1 MGIIS
6 FFKFVP
12 FQFKLFPNNG
22 TKFGAPATERLLN
35 MNLKIKKILYFWFVE
50 TPDEKKFQKDFK
62 FDQVIKDR
70 FLNDYELASQN
81 KLDDWQDTDRGCL
94 ALIIL
99 LDQFSR
105 NLFRES
111 GKAFEQDEKSRSVL
125 LKIIANNFL
134 DKMNESERLFAL
146 LPLIHSESIS
156 DHEKAYELMEKYLK
170 NHSDLEKI
178 KKFWLDHT
186 AVIKR
191 FGRYPHRNKVLNR
204 VSSDDEVEFLNSPNS
219 SW

>member
-1 MGIIS
+1 MISKINNII
-6 FFKFVP
+6 
-12 FQFKLFPNNG
+12 N
-22 TKFGAPATERLLN
+22 
-35 MNLKIKKILYFWFVE
+35 FWFTE
-50 TPDEKKFQKDFK
+50 TSAEQKFKKDLK

-70 FLNDYELASQN
+70 FLNDYELAIQN
-81 KLDDWQDTDRGCL
+81 KLDDWQETDRGCL

-111 GKAFEQDEKSRSVL
+111 SKAFEKDEKARSVL
-125 LKIIANNFL
+125 LKIIENNFL

-146 LPLIHSESIS
+146 LPLIHSENIL

-178 KKFWLDHT
+178 KKFWVDHT
-186 AVIKR
+186 IAIKK
-191 FGRYPHRNKVLNR
+191 FGRYPHRNKILNR
-204 VSSDDEVEFLNSPNS
+204 VSSDDEIESLKSPNS

>member
-1 MGIIS
+1 
-6 FFKFVP
+6 
-12 FQFKLFPNNG
+12 
-22 TKFGAPATERLLN
+22 

-125 LKIIANNFL
+125 HKIITVSYTHL
-134 DKMNESERLFAL
+134 TLPTIL
-146 LPLIHSESIS
+146 L
-156 DHEKAYELMEKYLK
+156 
-170 NHSDLEKI
+170 
-178 KKFWLDHT
+178 
-186 AVIKR
+186 V
-191 FGRYPHRNKVLNR
+191 
-204 VSSDDEVEFLNSPNS
+204 
-219 SW
+219 

>member
-1 MGIIS
+1 MGRL
-6 FFKFVP
+6 V
-12 FQFKLFPNNG
+12 
-22 TKFGAPATERLLN
+22 TERPIN
-35 MNLKIKKILYFWFVE
+35 MKLKINKILDFWFVE
-50 TPDEKKFQKDFK
+50 TSAEQKFKKDLK
-62 FDQVIKDR
+62 FDQIIKDK
-70 FLNDYELASQN
+70 FLNDYESASQN
-81 KLDDWQDTDRGCL
+81 KLDDWQRTGRGCL

-111 GKAFEQDEKSRSVL
+111 GKAFEQDEKARSVL

-134 DKMNESERLFAL
+134 DAMDESEKLFAL
-146 LPLIHSESIS
+146 LPLIHSENIS
-156 DHEKAYELMEKYLK
+156 DHEEAYDLMNKYLK
-170 NHSDLEKI
+170 NHSEIEKI

-186 AVIKR
+186 VAIKR

-204 VSSDDEVEFLNSPNS
+204 VSSDDEIKFLNSPNS

>member
-1 MGIIS
+1 MIS
-6 FFKFVP
+6 KI
-12 FQFKLFPNNG
+12 NNI
-22 TKFGAPATERLLN
+22 LN
-35 MNLKIKKILYFWFVE
+35 FWFVE
-50 TPDEKKFQKDFK
+50 TTAEQKFKKDLK

-70 FLNDYELASQN
+70 FLNDYELAVQN
-81 KLDDWQDTDRGCL
+81 KLDDWQVIDRGCL

-111 GKAFEQDEKSRSVL
+111 GKAFEQDEKSRSIL

-134 DKMNESERLFAL
+134 DTMNENERLFAL
-146 LPLIHSESIS
+146 LPLIHSENIL

-170 NHSDLEKI
+170 NHSEIEKI
-178 KKFWLDHT
+178 KNFWLDHT
-186 AVIKR
+186 TAIKR
-191 FGRYPHRNKVLNR
+191 FARYPHRNKVLNR
-204 VSSDDEVEFLNSPNS
+204 ASSEDEIKFLNSANS

>member
-1 MGIIS
+1 
-6 FFKFVP
+6 
-12 FQFKLFPNNG
+12 
-22 TKFGAPATERLLN
+22 

-70 FLNDYELASQN
+70 FLNDYKLACQN
-81 KLDDWQDTDRGCL
+81 KLDDWQGTDRGCL

-125 LKIIANNFL
+125 LKIIEKNFL

-170 NHSDLEKI
+170 NHPGLEKI
-178 KKFWLDHT
+178 KKFWLDHS

>member
-1 MGIIS
+1 
-6 FFKFVP
+6 
-12 FQFKLFPNNG
+12 
-22 TKFGAPATERLLN
+22 
-35 MNLKIKKILYFWFVE
+35 MNLKIEKILYFWFVE

-70 FLNDYELASQN
+70 FLNDYELAIQN

-111 GKAFEQDEKSRSVL
+111 SKAFEQDEKSRSVL

-134 DKMNESERLFAL
+134 DAMNESERLFAL
-146 LPLIHSESIS
+146 LPLIHSENIL
-156 DHEKAYELMEKYLK
+156 DHEKAYKMMEKYLI
-170 NHSDLEKI
+170 NHSEIEKI

-186 AVIKR
+186 AAIKR
-191 FGRYPHRNKVLNR
+191 FARYPHRNKVLNR
-204 VSSDDEVEFLNSPNS
+204 VSSEDEIEFLNSPNS

>member
-1 MGIIS
+1 MLQSPGH
-6 FFKFVP
+6 
-12 FQFKLFPNNG
+12 L
-22 TKFGAPATERLLN
+22 ATERPLN
-35 MNLKIKKILYFWFVE
+35 MKLKIEKILYFWFVE

-62 FDQVIKDR
+62 FDQVIKSR
-70 FLNDYELASQN
+70 FLNDYKLAIQN
-81 KLDDWQDTDRGCL
+81 KLDDWQETDRGCL

-134 DKMNESERLFAL
+134 DKMNENERLFAL
-146 LPLIHSESIS
+146 LPFIHSESIS

-178 KKFWLDHT
+178 KKFWVDHT

-191 FGRYPHRNKVLNR
+191 FGRYPHRNEVLNR
-204 VSSDDEVEFLNSPNS
+204 VSSDDEVEFLNTPNS

>member
-1 MGIIS
+1 
-6 FFKFVP
+6 
-12 FQFKLFPNNG
+12 
-22 TKFGAPATERLLN
+22 
-35 MNLKIKKILYFWFVE
+35 MNIKAKKILDFWFVE
-50 TPDEKKFQKDFK
+50 TPDEKKFKKDLK
-62 FDQVIKDR
+62 FDQVIKNK
-70 FLNDYELASQN
+70 FLNDYELAIQN
-81 KLDDWQDTDRGCL
+81 KLDSWQDTARGCL

-111 GKAFEQDEKSRSVL
+111 GKAFDQDEKSRSVL

-134 DKMNESERLFAL
+134 DEMNENERLFAL
-146 LPLIHSESIS
+146 LPLIHSENIS
-156 DHEKAYELMEKYLK
+156 DHEKAYKLMKKYLK
-170 NHSDLEKI
+170 NHSELEKI

-186 AVIKR
+186 APIKK

-204 VSSDDEVEFLNSPNS
+204 VSSKNEIEFLNSSNS

>member
-1 MGIIS
+1 MRI
-6 FFKFVP
+6 
-12 FQFKLFPNNG
+12 
-22 TKFGAPATERLLN
+22 
-35 MNLKIKKILYFWFVE
+35 KINEILDFWFVE
-50 TPDEKKFQKDFK
+50 TPDEKKFKKDLK
-62 FDQVIKDR
+62 FDQVIKNK
-70 FLNDYELASQN
+70 FLNDYELAIQN
-81 KLDDWQDTDRGCL
+81 KLDSWQDTARGCL

-111 GKAFEQDEKSRSVL
+111 GKAFDQDEKSRSVL

-134 DKMNESERLFAL
+134 DEMNENERLFAL
-146 LPLIHSESIS
+146 LPLIHSENIS
-156 DHEKAYELMEKYLK
+156 DHEKAYKLMEKYLK
-170 NHSDLEKI
+170 NHSQLEKI

-186 AVIKR
+186 AAIKK

-204 VSSDDEVEFLNSPNS
+204 VSSKNEIEFLNSSNS

>member
-1 MGIIS
+1 MGH
-6 FFKFVP
+6 
-12 FQFKLFPNNG
+12 L
-22 TKFGAPATERLLN
+22 ATERPLN
-35 MNLKIKKILYFWFVE
+35 MNLKIEKILYFWFME
-50 TPDEKKFQKDFK
+50 TPDKKKFQKDFK

-70 FLNDYELASQN
+70 FSNDYELAIQN

-105 NLFRES
+105 NLFRKS

-146 LPLIHSESIS
+146 LPFIHSENIS
-156 DHEKAYELMEKYLK
+156 DHKKAYELMEKYLK
-170 NHSDLEKI
+170 NHSELEII

-186 AVIKR
+186 ATIKR

-204 VSSDDEVEFLNSPNS
+204 VSSDDEIEFLKTPNS

>member
-1 MGIIS
+1 MTGVQTCALPIL
-6 FFKFVP
+6 K
-12 FQFKLFPNNG
+12 
-22 TKFGAPATERLLN
+22 
-35 MNLKIKKILYFWFVE
+35 LKIKKILYFWFVE
-50 TPDEKKFQKDFK
+50 TPDEKKFHKDFK
-62 FDQVIKDR
+62 FDQVIKGR

-125 LKIIANNFL
+125 LKIIAKNFL

-146 LPLIHSESIS
+146 LPLIHSENIS
-156 DHEKAYELMEKYLK
+156 DHEKAYKLMEKYLK
-170 NHSDLEKI
+170 NHSQLEKI

-186 AVIKR
+186 AAIKK

-204 VSSDDEVEFLNSPNS
+204 VSSKNEIEFLNSSNS

>member
-1 MGIIS
+1 MISKINNII
-6 FFKFVP
+6 
-12 FQFKLFPNNG
+12 N
-22 TKFGAPATERLLN
+22 
-35 MNLKIKKILYFWFVE
+35 FWFTE
-50 TPDEKKFQKDFK
+50 TSAEQKFKKDLK

-70 FLNDYELASQN
+70 FLNDYELAIQN
-81 KLDDWQDTDRGCL
+81 KLDDWQETDRGCL

-111 GKAFEQDEKSRSVL
+111 SKAFEKDEKARSVL
-125 LKIIANNFL
+125 LKIIENNFL
-134 DKMNESERLFAL
+134 DKMTESERLFAL
-146 LPLIHSESIS
+146 LPLIHSENIL

-178 KKFWLDHT
+178 KKFWVDHT
-186 AVIKR
+186 TAIKK

-204 VSSDDEVEFLNSPNS
+204 VSSDNEIEFLKSPNS

>member
-1 MGIIS
+1 
-6 FFKFVP
+6 
-12 FQFKLFPNNG
+12 
-22 TKFGAPATERLLN
+22 
-35 MNLKIKKILYFWFVE
+35 MNIKINKILNFWFEE
-50 TPDEKKFQKDFK
+50 TSAEQKFKKDLK
-62 FDQVIKDR
+62 FDQVIKDK
-70 FLNDYELASQN
+70 FFNDYELASQN

-111 GKAFEQDEKSRSVL
+111 GKAFEQDKKARSVL
-125 LKIIANNFL
+125 LKIITNNFL

-146 LPLIHSESIS
+146 LPLIHSENIL
-156 DHEKAYELMEKYLK
+156 DHKKAYELMEKYLK
-170 NHSDLEKI
+170 KHSEIEKT
-178 KKFWLDHT
+178 KNFWLDHT
-186 AVIKR
+186 TVIKR

-204 VSSDDEVEFLNSPNS
+204 VSSDDEIEFLKSPNS

>member
-1 MGIIS
+1 MLQS
-6 FFKFVP
+6 SEH
-12 FQFKLFPNNG
+12 L
-22 TKFGAPATERLLN
+22 ATERPLN
-35 MNLKIKKILYFWFVE
+35 MNLKIKKILYFWLVE

-62 FDQVIKDR
+62 FDQVIKGR

-178 KKFWLDHT
+178 KKSWLDHT

>member
-1 MGIIS
+1 MLVSI
-6 FFKFVP
+6 
-12 FQFKLFPNNG
+12 NNI
-22 TKFGAPATERLLN
+22 LN
-35 MNLKIKKILYFWFVE
+35 FWFVE
-50 TPDEKKFQKDFK
+50 TSAEQKFKKDLK
-62 FDQVIKDR
+62 FDKVIKDR
-70 FLNDYELASQN
+70 FLNDYELAIQN
-81 KLDDWQDTDRGCL
+81 KLDDWQSTDRGCL

-111 GKAFEQDEKSRSVL
+111 GKAFEQDKKARSVL

-134 DKMNESERLFAL
+134 DKMNESERLFSL
-146 LPLIHSESIS
+146 LPLIHSENIL
-156 DHEKAYELMEKYLK
+156 DHEKAYELMDRYLK

-178 KKFWLDHT
+178 KKFWVDHT
-186 AVIKR
+186 AAIKR

-204 VSSDDEVEFLNSPNS
+204 LSSDDEIKFLNSPNS